1 MRVDNMPQPP
11 SDGDSRCRMYSD
23 GIVKTRRRVQP
34 GFSWYPRGEGE
45 GRGGKT
51 DGSRRGGKKKKMQGE
66 RSSHGEGKH
75 TIE

>member
-51 DGSRRGGKKKKMQGE
+51 DGSRRGGKKKENAGGE
-66 RSSHGEGKH
+66 IKPWGGKTH
-75 TIE
+75 D